1 MSVAVEFRN
10 VSKRFTLHH
19 DRPGALREV
28 FFHLLH
34 GQWHQP
40 SETLWALRDIDFTV
54 EEGTT
59 LGLIGPNGSGKSTA
73 LKLAGG
79 ILEPTQGEVRA
90 NGRVAALIEL
100 GAGFHPE
107 LTGRENVYLNG
118 AILGLSRRELERKFD
133 DIVAFSELERFIDMP
148 VKHYSAGMYMRL
160 GFAVAI
166 NVDPD
171 ILLTDEI
178 LAVGDQSFQAKCM
191 ERIGQV
197 KRSGVTILF
206 VSHNLDAVR
215 SLCSKSVWLDGG
227 RVAASGPTDQVIS
240 AYLASVAVKEE
251 TRLAAQQTQER
262 EEDHW
267 GSGEA
272 TILDVRFLDAYGRER
287 HVFFS
292 DEPMRARVRYQAQ
305 RRIEKPVFGV
315 AIYRSDGIHVNGPNT
330 RFSGYDID
338 CIEGEGEIDY
348 VVESLALL
356 EGSYDFSAAI
366 YDYECVHPYDHQ
378 HRTYKFLVQR
388 GAVSE
393 SYGLVYMPSHW
404 EHRRL

>member
-1 MSVAVEFRN
+1 MSVAVKFRN
-10 VSKRFTLHH
+10 VSKRFTLHR
-19 DRPGALREV
+19 DRPRALREV
-28 FFHLLH
+28 FFQMLH

-40 SETLWALRDIDFTV
+40 SETLWALRDINFTV

-73 LKLAGG
+73 LKLVSG
-79 ILEPTQGEVRA
+79 ILEPTEGEVRA
-90 NGRVAALIEL
+90 HGRVAALIEL

-118 AILGLSRRELERKFD
+118 AILGLSRRELAKRFD

-148 VKHYSAGMYMRL
+148 VKHYSSGMYMRL
-160 GFAVAI
+160 GFAIAI
-166 NVDPD
+166 NVNPD
-171 ILLTDEI
+171 ILLTDEV
-178 LAVGDQSFQAKCM
+178 LAVGDRTFQTKCM
-191 ERIGQV
+191 EHIGRV
-197 KRSGVTILF
+197 KRSGTTIVF
-206 VSHNLDAVR
+206 VSHDLDAVR
-215 SLCSKSVWLDGG
+215 GLCNKSVWLDGG
-227 RVAASGPTDQVIS
+227 RVAASGPTDRVVD
-240 AYLASVAVKEE
+240 AYLASVAAKEE
-251 TRLAAQQTQER
+251 VRLAAQHTQER
-262 EEDHW
+262 VEDHW

-272 TILDVRFLDAYGRER
+272 TILDVRLLDSGGRER

-292 DEPMRARVRYQAQ
+292 HEPMRARIRYQAQ

-338 CIEGEGEIDY
+338 WIEGEGEIDY
-348 VVESLALL
+348 VVESLPLL

-366 YDYECVHPYDHQ
+366 YDYECVHSYDHQ

-388 GAVSE
+388 GAVRE
-393 SYGLVYMPSHW
+393 SYGLVCMPSHW

>member
-10 VSKRFTLHH
+10 VSKRFILHH
-19 DRPGALREV
+19 DRPRSLRDV

-40 SETLWALRDIDFTV
+40 SETLWALRDINFTV

-59 LGLIGPNGSGKSTA
+59 LGLIGPNASGKSTA
-73 LKLAGG
+73 LKLASR
-79 ILEPTQGEVRA
+79 ILEPTQGQVRA
-90 NGRVAALIEL
+90 SGRVAALIEL

-118 AILGLSRRELERKFD
+118 AILGLSRRELRRKFD
-133 DIVAFSELERFIDMP
+133 DIVAFSELERFIDIP
-148 VKHYSAGMYMRL
+148 VKHYSSGMYMRL
-160 GFAVAI
+160 GFAIAI

-171 ILLTDEI
+171 ILLTDEV

-191 ERIGQV
+191 EHIGQV
-197 KRSGVTILF
+197 KRSGVTIIF
-206 VSHNLDAVR
+206 VSHDLNAVR
-215 SLCSKSVWLDGG
+215 SLCNKSVWLDRG
-227 RVAASGPTDQVIS
+227 RVAASGPTDQVVD
-240 AYLASVAVKEE
+240 AYLASVAAKQEA
-251 TRLAAQQTQER
+251 RLAAQHTQER
-262 EEDHW
+262 EQDHW

-272 TILDVRFLDAYGRER
+272 TILDVRFLDASGRER

-292 DEPMRARVRYQAQ
+292 DEPMRARIRYQAQ

-315 AIYRSDGIHVNGPNT
+315 AIFRSDGIHVNGPNT
-330 RFSGYDID
+330 RLSGYDID
-338 CIEGEGEIDY
+338 WIEGEGEIDY
-348 VVESLALL
+348 VVESLPLL
-356 EGSYDFSAAI
+356 GGSYDFSVGI
-366 YDYECVHPYDHQ
+366 YDYECVHAYDHQ

-388 GAVSE
+388 GRMKE
-393 SYGLVYMPSHW
+393 SYGLVYVRSHW